1 MPTPC
6 QCPLAGY
13 CETHKRHMSVLRHRQ
28 CRDEAGYYEAFAR
41 GGVQGAATADAPTC
55 VHRGPLVHR
64 EPCSCGSATTV
75 PIYRCE
81 LHQTR
86 RGRGRLCVP
95 TLPEW
100 RSVRD
105 HDVRHALLCC
115 ETCSDNNSH
124 QGPS

>member
-1 MPTPC
+1 MTQC

-13 CETHKRHMSVLRHRQ
+13 CETHKRNMSVLRHRQ

-41 GGVQGAATADAPTC
+41 GTVRGTTIPADIPIC
-55 VHRGPLVHR
+55 VHRGPLVRR

-86 RGRGRLCVP
+86 RGTRRLCVP
-95 TLPEW
+95 THAD
-100 RSVRD
+100 RQAVQD

-115 ETCSDNNSH
+115 DCCSDH
-124 QGPS
+124 TPG